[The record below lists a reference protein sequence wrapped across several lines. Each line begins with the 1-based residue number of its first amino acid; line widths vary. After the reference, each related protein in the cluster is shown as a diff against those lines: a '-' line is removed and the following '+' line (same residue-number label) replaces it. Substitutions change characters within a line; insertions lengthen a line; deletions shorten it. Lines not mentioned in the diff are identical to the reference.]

1 MALQNL
7 MWHRVTIKRPTA
19 SKDASGGITS
29 TESAV
34 YTDLPANVQPVSA
47 SVSLLYQQRQLTVTH
62 SVYTNQAISA
72 RNGDRVYFGTRTFIV
87 TGFRDGLTLSAAA
100 SGTVHFSGDISQN
113 TTTAGGIIKNGAGVV
128 ILSGNNT
135 FTGTSEVLN
144 GMLRLGSSTAMNSR
158 TLEVDTAENAEKLK
172 AYMPAIRNN
181 VLMILAHKTSEELLT
196 RSGKERLAREIMR
209 ESVRPMGIEI
219 EPDEEDTAESEEGA
233 KPHKKKRRAVY
244 NPVQQVHFSNFI
256 VQ

>member
-1 MALQNL
+1 MSAAMAQ
-7 MWHRVTIKRPTA
+7 A
-19 SKDASGGITS
+19 SDAASPKKGGKKLLLIVAAAVVLLLIAAGA
-29 TESAV
+29 AV
-34 YTDLPANVQPVSA
+34 YVLK
-47 SVSLLYQQRQLTVTH
+47 
-62 SVYTNQAISA
+62 A
-72 RNGDRVYFGTRTFIV
+72 R
-87 TGFRDGLTLSAAA
+87 AAA
-100 SGTVHFSGDISQN
+100 ADAEADSDEETVAVEKAPAKKTPSGAPPTFLALDSFTVNLAD
-113 TTTAGGIIKNGAGVV
+113 K
-128 ILSGNNT
+128 
-135 FTGTSEVLN
+135 TSERYAQV
-144 GMLRLGSSTAMNSR
+144 GI

-219 EPDEEDTAESEEGA
+219 EPEEDEAAETQEA
-233 KPHKKKRRAVY
+233 PKPRKKKRRNVY